1 MTFYNNSVVEWRPS
15 GTDCFSLTALSL
27 ADGLTGADAIAA
39 GWWTSFWQVPVL
51 LHNGTDVLPFETAE
65 ALQTLNISNLVI
77 LGGECEFL
85 RPLLRKRLNSVGR
98 EFGGWRGRIAMK
110 LASKWL
116 SAWGLVGK
124 HIKRRYCVIG
134 ALFRWLFGLWT

>member
-15 GTDCFSLTALSL
+15 GTNCRLLNRTVVL

-77 LGGECEFL
+77 LGGEMRIPQTVAQEAAELSGARFW
-85 RPLLRKRLNSVGR
+85 RVAGQNRYETSVKMAERL
-98 EFGGWRGRIAMK
+98 GGW
-110 LASKWL
+110 
-116 SAWGLVGK
+116 
-124 HIKRRYCVIG
+124 
-134 ALFRWLFGLWT
+134 